1 MKRLYLPV
9 LLICCLLLSACASRS
24 AEARY
29 QGFAQ
34 SVEEADALSLEAGI
48 RAEYEDR
55 TLEFR
60 LRCERDGEGCTVSVL
75 APETMAGIRA
85 RLTEGSSTLAY
96 ESLVIDT
103 GDLDAYGLSPV
114 NALPLLLGTMAGG
127 HLESCWTEAGQE
139 AFQLIADDHLSAT
152 VYFEPETM
160 TPQEAELF
168 SDGHLRVACQ
178 IESWELSAPG
188 EQKE

>member
-1 MKRLYLPV
+1 MKRLCLPV
-9 LLICCLLLSACASRS
+9 LLLCCLLLSACGDRS
-24 AEARY
+24 EEERYAE
-29 QGFAQ
+29 FAQ
-34 SVEEADALSLEAGI
+34 SVAEADTLSFEAGL

-96 ESLVIDT
+96 EGLVIDT
-103 GDLDAYGLSPV
+103 GDLDAYGLTPV
-114 NALPLLLGTMAGG
+114 NALPRLLETMAGG
-127 HLESCWTEAGQE
+127 HLESCWTEAGQD

-160 TPQEAELF
+160 TPQEAELL

-178 IESWELSAPG
+178 IEGWELSAPG
-188 EQKE
+188 EQRE

>member
-1 MKRLYLPV
+1 MKRLCLPV
-9 LLICCLLLSACASRS
+9 LLICCLLLSACGDRS
-24 AEARY
+24 EEERYAEFAR
-29 QGFAQ
+29 
-34 SVEEADALSLEAGI
+34 SVSEADTLSFEAGL

-55 TLEFR
+55 TL
-60 LRCERDGEGCTVSVL
+60 GCTVSVL

-96 ESLVIDT
+96 EGLVIDT
-103 GDLDAYGLSPV
+103 GDLDAYGLTPV
-114 NALPLLLGTMAGG
+114 NALPRLLETLAGG

-160 TPQEAELF
+160 TPREAELL

-178 IESWELSAPG
+178 IEGWELNAPG
-188 EQKE
+188 EQRE